1 MLDLLQKNKE
11 MLAAKAYKLAD
22 ERAML
27 KISSLSNPNEYDL
40 YLVACCLCNYPI
52 EEKSEAR
59 ELRMQYFK
67 ATNNGSIIGFEHPVT
82 DYKKTVTSVEC
93 KNTGKVNKFGLY
105 EYEININD
113 KNLVSDLWEAK
124 AKNCLKY
131 VDNKTFEDK
140 LIVSISRDQLGNFT
154 KLLDR
159 LMIKHDEDDIEAGLF
174 YQNKSSNQLVDLSTL
189 SLPFTPYDF
198 QIEDAKKII
207 KKKRVLLGHEMGCFV
222 GDTLVVLS
230 DGSKVK
236 IKDLVDKD
244 AFNVRSYDT
253 KTKQFVTSTAIS
265 KKTRINAEL
274 IKVIYKSIL
283 DNKVYEVLCTPD
295 HKFLTEHGWIEAQD
309 LKPFDKL
316 ISENHNIEVIRL
328 EQTNNR
334 EDVYCLTVYNT
345 HTFLIDGN
353 VVVHNCGKTFISV
366 LVGTSLNTPKLV
378 ICPASLRLNWYREI
392 TNVCPDA
399 DVQIQLNAEKPH
411 FGKDWTIIGYG
422 SVAKFLDDLKK
433 YFNCIFVDE
442 CHACKSVNNWG
453 NPTSK
458 RAKSVLE
465 LADAV
470 EYCYPLTGTP
480 LPSHNIDLYNILKM
494 LKCEAFDF
502 NTKWAFLNFANK
514 FCDPKETYFG
524 KDFSGNSN
532 SDQLHAL
539 LSNIMVRRLKRD
551 VLPNLKKQRQ
561 FIPLDP
567 HFKREYVNI
576 EKRLYWPK
584 DGDTYMG
591 LAMTGR
597 KMLSIY
603 KLDAAIELAETLT
616 DAGES
621 VVIVTNFVDSA
632 DLLRDHFKDSCCEIR
647 GGMSD
652 QSKQQAIDDFQNKKK
667 TVCVLNMQAGGV
679 GITLTA
685 AHTMIIIDYAWV
697 PSDMVQVEDRI
708 CRTGQT
714 ESCMIYYVYCMNS
727 ILDSLFIEMI
737 SSKSAN
743 TDTVVD
749 NVDNT
754 FDLQS
759 EKNTHFTFIDAL
771 KDRISSTKTANS
783 KKRTGGK

>member
-22 ERAML
+22 ERTML
-27 KISSLSNPNEYDL
+27 KISSLSNPNDYDL

-52 EEKSEAR
+52 EEKTEAR

-140 LIVSISRDQLGNFT
+140 LIVSISRDQLDNFT

-159 LMIKHDEDDIEAGLF
+159 LMIKYDEDDIEAGLF

-198 QIEDAKKII
+198 QIEDATKII
-207 KKKRVLLGHEMGCFV
+207 KKKRVLLGHEMGC
-222 GDTLVVLS
+222 
-230 DGSKVK
+230 
-236 IKDLVDKD
+236 
-244 AFNVRSYDT
+244 
-253 KTKQFVTSTAIS
+253 
-265 KKTRINAEL
+265 
-274 IKVIYKSIL
+274 
-283 DNKVYEVLCTPD
+283 
-295 HKFLTEHGWIEAQD
+295 
-309 LKPFDKL
+309 
-316 ISENHNIEVIRL
+316 
-328 EQTNNR
+328 
-334 EDVYCLTVYNT
+334 
-345 HTFLIDGN
+345 
-353 VVVHNCGKTFISV
+353 GKTFISV
-366 LVGTSLNTPKLV
+366 LVGTSLNMPKLV

-399 DVQIQLNAEKPH
+399 DVQIQLNAEAPH

-442 CHACKSVNNWG
+442 CHACKAVNNWG

-502 NTKWAFLNFANK
+502 NNKWAFLNFANK

-567 HFKREYVNI
+567 HFKREYMNI
-576 EKRLYWPK
+576 EKRLYEPE

-603 KLDAAIELAETLT
+603 KLDAAIELAETLI

-632 DLLRDHFKDSCCEIR
+632 DLLKDHFKDSCCEIR

-652 QSKQQAIDDFQNKKK
+652 QAKQQSIDDFQNKQK

-743 TDTVVD
+743 IDTVVD

-759 EKNTHFTFIDAL
+759 EKDTHFTFIDAL
-771 KDRISSTKTANS
+771 KDRISSTKKANR

>member
-22 ERAML
+22 ERTML
-27 KISSLSNPNEYDL
+27 KISSLSNPNDYDL

-52 EEKSEAR
+52 EEKAEAR

-105 EYEININD
+105 EYEVNIND
-113 KNLVSDLWEAK
+113 RNLVSDLWEAK
-124 AKNCLKY
+124 TKNCLKY

-140 LIVSISRDQLGNFT
+140 LIVSISRDQLDNFT

-159 LMIKHDEDDIEAGLF
+159 LMIKYDEDDIEAGLF

-198 QIEDAKKII
+198 QIEDATKII
-207 KKKRVLLGHEMGCFV
+207 KKKRVLLGHEMGC
-222 GDTLVVLS
+222 
-230 DGSKVK
+230 
-236 IKDLVDKD
+236 
-244 AFNVRSYDT
+244 
-253 KTKQFVTSTAIS
+253 
-265 KKTRINAEL
+265 
-274 IKVIYKSIL
+274 
-283 DNKVYEVLCTPD
+283 
-295 HKFLTEHGWIEAQD
+295 
-309 LKPFDKL
+309 
-316 ISENHNIEVIRL
+316 
-328 EQTNNR
+328 
-334 EDVYCLTVYNT
+334 
-345 HTFLIDGN
+345 
-353 VVVHNCGKTFISV
+353 GKTFISV
-366 LVGTSLNTPKLV
+366 LVGTSLNMPKLV
-378 ICPASLRLNWYREI
+378 VCPASLRLNWYREI

-399 DVQIQLNAEKPH
+399 DVQIQLNAEAPH

-422 SVAKFLDDLKK
+422 SVAKFLEDLKK

-442 CHACKSVNNWG
+442 CHACKAVNNWG

-502 NTKWAFLNFANK
+502 NNKWAFLNFANK

-539 LSNIMVRRLKRD
+539 LSNIMVRRLKKD

-567 HFKREYVNI
+567 HFKREYMNI
-576 EKRLYWPK
+576 EKRLYEPE

-597 KMLSIY
+597 KLLSMY
-603 KLDAAIELAETLT
+603 KLDAAIELAETLV

-632 DLLRDHFKDSCCEIR
+632 DLLKDHFKDSCCEIR

-652 QSKQQAIDDFQNKKK
+652 QAKQQAIDDFQNKKK

-743 TDTVVD
+743 IDTVVD

-759 EKNTHFTFIDAL
+759 EKDTHFTFIDAL
-771 KDRISSTKTANS
+771 KDRIKSTKKSTR